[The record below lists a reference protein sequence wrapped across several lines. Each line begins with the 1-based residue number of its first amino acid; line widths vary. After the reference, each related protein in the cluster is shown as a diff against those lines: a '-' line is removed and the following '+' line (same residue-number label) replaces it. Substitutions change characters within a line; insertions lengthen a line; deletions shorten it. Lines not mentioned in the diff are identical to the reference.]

1 MKKTETIKTHSFD
14 AIDNISNLIHKSL
27 KGEVE
32 LEAIKN
38 NVSKVLV
45 KQGSSNFVALYNT
58 AIITK
63 NYTAFTENL
72 NITKK

>member
-1 MKKTETIKTHSFD
+1 MKKTETIKTPSFE

-27 KGEVE
+27 KGAVE

-72 NITKK
+72 NTTKK

>member
-1 MKKTETIKTHSFD
+1 MKKTETIKTPSFE

-27 KGEVE
+27 KGAVE

-45 KQGSSNFVALYNT
+45 KQGSSNFVAL
-58 AIITK
+58 
-63 NYTAFTENL
+63 
-72 NITKK
+72 